1 MSSLDIKWT
10 NLERV
15 LNDFA
20 YRFIELARQNLNDN
34 NSNASHELY
43 NSLEKIVEI
52 GEDSFSVKIS
62 LADYW
67 QFLEHGRGPGKFP
80 PPPAIRNWIEV
91 KPVQPYPDS
100 RGRIPTVDQ
109 LTFLIGRKIA
119 EEGTEPQPFF
129 EPAKEQAVREFST
142 AIDKAIEADV
152 DEYVEE
158 CVVKMLETWLGKK

>member
-1 MSSLDIKWT
+1 MDIKWN
-10 NLERV
+10 NLQRV
-15 LNDFA
+15 LDAFA
-20 YRFIELARQNLNDN
+20 DRFIELARGYLQDN
-34 NSNASHELY
+34 GTNASGELSR
-43 NSLEKIVEI
+43 SLEKIVDI

-67 QFLEHGRGPGKFP
+67 TYVEHGRGPGKFP
-80 PPPAIRNWIEV
+80 PPPAIRDWIEV

-100 RGRIPTVDQ
+100 RGRTPTVEQ

-129 EPAKEQAVREFST
+129 EPAKEQALRQFSE

-152 DEYVEE
+152 DAFIEEQVE
-158 CVVKMLETWLGKK
+158 KMLETWLGKK